1 MPAVETATAKILKR
15 LLADGWVLARNGSNH
30 DVYRHPAR
38 PGVIVVP
45 RHRVLSPGVARG
57 IAKLAGWI

>member
-1 MPAVETATAKILKR
+1 MSVVETATAKILKR
-15 LLADGWVLARNGSNH
+15 LVVDGWQLARNGANH